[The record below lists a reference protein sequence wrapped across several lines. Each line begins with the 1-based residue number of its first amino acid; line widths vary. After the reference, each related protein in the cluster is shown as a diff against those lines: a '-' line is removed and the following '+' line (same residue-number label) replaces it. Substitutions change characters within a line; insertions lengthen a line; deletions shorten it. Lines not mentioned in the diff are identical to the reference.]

1 LLSRVAGAIVVRRR
15 VGTRISAT
23 LLLINQRIARGICRS
38 RIEYRL
44 LAAVEYLIWSMLT
57 WPHFSDDLRVLAS
70 YVVTGGAVSSLIY
83 ILLNTLTPLTYGVTP
98 NVDRLIDSNN
108 ISYLGLG
115 MLTGFVFW
123 WIGIFRNAAFPF
135 VSRRFPVSALIVLPL
150 ALGCAYLNHSL
161 RETYVQGRVKSIDVL
176 PTKSYRHGQATI
188 QLTAGNAI
196 HADLSNTWPSSMIQG
211 RCVHVE
217 NRRSTLRFRRVY
229 EVVGPFGGGVD
240 DC

>member
-1 LLSRVAGAIVVRRR
+1 MRR
-15 VGTRISAT
+15 TYIA
-23 LLLINQRIARGICRS
+23 LLLAPLLVSGVFGIFALVAFPLMLLMTCVVALPLLLWLKHIERLNWWIA
-38 RIEYRL
+38 
-44 LAAVEYLIWSMLT
+44 
-57 WPHFSDDLRVLAS
+57 
-70 YVVTGGAVSSLIY
+70 VTGGAVSALIY
-83 ILLNTLTPLTYGVTP
+83 ILLNTLTSLTYAVTP

-108 ISYLGLG
+108 IAYLGLG

-161 RETYVQGRVKSIDVL
+161 RGTYVQGRVKSIDVL
-176 PTKSYRHGQATI
+176 PTKSYRAGQATI

-196 HADLSNTWPSSMIQG
+196 HADLSNTWPSSMIEG

-217 NRRSTLRFRRVY
+217 NRWSTLRFRRVY